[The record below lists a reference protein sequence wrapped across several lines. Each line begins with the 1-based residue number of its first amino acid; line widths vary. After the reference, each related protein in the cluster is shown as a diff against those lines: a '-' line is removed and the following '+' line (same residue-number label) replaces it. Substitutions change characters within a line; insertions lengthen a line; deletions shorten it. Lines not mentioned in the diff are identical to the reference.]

1 MPKNTTPQ
9 PEPDESVGRAALPG
23 AEQPGTEQPGTEQP
37 PAEQPTAEQPGP
49 DHTAADGVGQP
60 PTAPPLAEPLAGNRF
75 FAWMRSLNLNREPG
89 WIGGVA
95 AGIAARLGVDPLIV
109 RGILVVVAVLGGPAL
124 LLYAAAWL
132 LLPDENDKIHLEE
145 VFKGRL
151 DSPIAGIGAL
161 ILLSMLPVTQGFWF
175 AGNAFWGEPYWA
187 QSFGRALWT
196 VVVLGLIVWFVIWVA
211 RRSSRASNVPTTTPA
226 TTDARPETIPQPH
239 TAAYA
244 AAGAAAAT
252 AGAPGARPVAPPG
265 TATAEEFAA
274 WRLQQEQWK
283 AENVAFRTRQA
294 NEQRAASLAAQAQ
307 YRAERAARR
316 AVYEAHHARTRSNPL
331 YSFIAIGLAL
341 VVGGVVT
348 VLQGDGAIEPA
359 GVLAGLGATLAV
371 LAVAIIVNG
380 VRGHRPGGAQGVA
393 AIVLVPLLIAAVL
406 PHSPNISYVDNATFA
421 PQAEDSYSNDVYLT
435 GVGDTVVDL
444 RDYYDE
450 PLPAGYEGDL
460 YGEVHLVSG
469 VGDVTVLVPSDA
481 ALSYTA
487 TIGSGRLWSPDGDA
501 RGAGVR
507 EYGQFNQLVGQEPD
521 EVDERVLNV
530 TVTMG
535 TGELRFEQTAATE
548 GAGE

>member
-9 PEPDESVGRAALPG
+9 PDPDESVGQAALPG
-23 AEQPGTEQPGTEQP
+23 G
-37 PAEQPTAEQPGP
+37 EQPTA
-49 DHTAADGVGQP
+49 
-60 PTAPPLAEPLAGNRF
+60 APPLAEPLAGNRF

-175 AGNAFWGEPYWA
+175 AGSAFWGEPFWA

-196 VVVLGLIVWFVIWVA
+196 VVLLGLIVWFVVWVA
-211 RRSSRASNVPTTTPA
+211 RRSSRASNVPTPTPA
-226 TTDARPETIPQPH
+226 TTDARPDTIPQPH
-239 TAAYA
+239 TAAD
-244 AAGAAAAT
+244 AAAA

-359 GVLAGLGATLAV
+359 GVLTGLGATLAV
-371 LAVAIIVNG
+371 LALAIIVNG

-406 PHSPNISYVDNATFA
+406 PHSPNISYVDNATFE
-421 PQAEDSYSNDVYLT
+421 PQAEDSYSNDVYF
-435 GVGDTVVDL
+435 VAAADTVIDL
-444 RDYYDE
+444 RDYFDE

-460 YGEVHLVSG
+460 FSDTTVVSG
-469 VGDVTVLVPSDA
+469 AGDVTVLVPADA
-481 ALSYTA
+481 AFSYSA
-487 TIGSGRLWSPDGDA
+487 TIGSGRLDSPDGDA
-501 RGAGVR
+501 RGAWLR
-507 EYGQFNQLVGQEPD
+507 EYGGFNLVDGVPPGEEPKRAMYL
-521 EVDERVLNV
+521 VVA
-530 TVTMG
+530 MG
-535 TGELRFEQTAATE
+535 TGTLRFEQTAATE
-548 GAGE
+548 GASE

>member
-1 MPKNTTPQ
+1 
-9 PEPDESVGRAALPG
+9 
-23 AEQPGTEQPGTEQP
+23 
-37 PAEQPTAEQPGP
+37 
-49 DHTAADGVGQP
+49 
-60 PTAPPLAEPLAGNRF
+60 
-75 FAWMRSLNLNREPG
+75 MRSLNLNREPG

-175 AGNAFWGEPYWA
+175 AGNAFWGEPFWA

-196 VVVLGLIVWFVIWVA
+196 VVVLGLIVWFVVWVA
-211 RRSSRASNVPTTTPA
+211 RRSSRASNAPTQTPA
-226 TTDARPETIPQPH
+226 TTDARPDTIPQPH

-244 AAGAAAAT
+244 AAGATAGAT
-252 AGAPGARPVAPPG
+252 AGAGAPGARPVAPPG

-348 VLQGDGAIEPA
+348 VLQGGGAIEPA

-371 LAVAIIVNG
+371 LALAIIVNG

-406 PHSPNISYVDNATFA
+406 PHSPNISYVDNATFV
-421 PQAEDSYSNDVYLT
+421 PQAEDSYSNDVFL
-435 GVGDTVVDL
+435 VAAADTVIDL
-444 RDYYDE
+444 RDYFDE
-450 PLPAGYEGDL
+450 PLPAGNEGDL
-460 YGEVHLVSG
+460 FSDTTVVSG
-469 VGDVTVLVPSDA
+469 AGDVTVLVPADA
-481 ALSYTA
+481 AFSYSA
-487 TIGSGRLWSPDGDA
+487 TIGSGRLDSPDGDA
-501 RGAGVR
+501 RGAWVR
-507 EYGQFNQLVGQEPD
+507 EYGQFNLVDGVPPGDEP
-521 EVDERVLNV
+521 ERAMYLVV
-530 TVTMG
+530 AMG
-535 TGELRFEQTAATE
+535 TGTLRIEQTAATE